1 MSGRTLLIEF
11 LNDRK
16 TLIDA
21 GKDEFQ
27 RVEFICPANDPKV
40 RRFSVRMIIGS
51 EIVNLSKDVGS
62 CSRREATSIYTY
74 LLNKL
79 DEDSD
84 VIDLRPVLQNI
95 LDRRK
100 GIGGCGPSVCLD

>member
-11 LNDRK
+11 LDNRK
-16 TLIDA
+16 TLINA
-21 GKDEFQ
+21 GKDDFQ
-27 RVEFICPANDPKV
+27 RVEFVCPANGYRV

-51 EIVNLSKDVGS
+51 EIVNLSKDLGA
-62 CSRREATSIYTY
+62 CSRGEATSIYTY
-74 LLNKL
+74 LLKKL

-100 GIGGCGPSVCLD
+100 GMGDYKSTVCLD